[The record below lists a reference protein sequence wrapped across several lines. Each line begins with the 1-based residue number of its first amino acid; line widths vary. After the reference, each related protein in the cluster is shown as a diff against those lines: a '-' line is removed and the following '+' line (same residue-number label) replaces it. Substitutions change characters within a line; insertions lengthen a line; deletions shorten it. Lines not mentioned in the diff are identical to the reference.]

1 MFHNRYRPRLVQR
14 SVRYTLAAVFRARA
28 KSRCHDRAG
37 QGKVDTLPRGN
48 PNEGRRGNPGQEKVE
63 ATGGGVATRGA
74 NVRKDEESTRIKK
87 KKGYKISPCVDC
99 QLPASEDAGRGCD
112 W

>member
-63 ATGGGVATRGA
+63 ATGGRVATRGA
-74 NVRKDEESTRIKK
+74 KCAQGQGVNSNKIKK
-87 KKGYKISPCVDC
+87 RLQDLTLCR
-99 QLPASEDAGRGCD
+99 LPVASFRGCRAGL
-112 W
+112 